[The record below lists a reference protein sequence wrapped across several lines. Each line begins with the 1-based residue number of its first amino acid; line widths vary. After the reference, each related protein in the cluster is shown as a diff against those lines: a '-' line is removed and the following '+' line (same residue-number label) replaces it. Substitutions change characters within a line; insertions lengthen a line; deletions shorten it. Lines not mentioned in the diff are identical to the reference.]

1 MQTHLTKK
9 NPTNLKQGFI
19 DKTGLGARP
28 LGHAIARSRLIEFG
42 GPSVECST
50 SSAIDRSAI
59 AYALLTASSLV
70 TPYAKAP
77 GTCEISA
84 IQRPSVSSSIVAV
97 VEKPCHLFA
106 GR

>member
-1 MQTHLTKK
+1 
-9 NPTNLKQGFI
+9 
-19 DKTGLGARP
+19 
-28 LGHAIARSRLIEFG
+28 
-42 GPSVECST
+42 
-50 SSAIDRSAI
+50 
-59 AYALLTASSLV
+59 LV